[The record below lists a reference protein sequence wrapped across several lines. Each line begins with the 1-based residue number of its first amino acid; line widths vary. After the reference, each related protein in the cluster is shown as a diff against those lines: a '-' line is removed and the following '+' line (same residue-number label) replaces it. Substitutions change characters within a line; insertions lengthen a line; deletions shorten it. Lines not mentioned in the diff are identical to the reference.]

1 MQSQDRPSEIEAL
14 ELELAQKEI
23 LLETFLN
30 KNEVFQKA
38 KVIIHEIE
46 EIKDRLE
53 KLKNK
58 KNVK

>member
-38 KVIIHEIE
+38 KVIIHKIE